1 MLSELDYT
9 ENTVT
14 VLFRKAF
21 RPPSCAFYLIFVFF
35 SFTAH
40 CSERLLCRNISR
52 YRNDVFIIIMHTG
65 KIIHAMYTDAKHKV
79 KSKKLDFEFTLH
91 RKCFAFCNLFIN
103 LYICDA
109 RARVCV
115 RACV

>member
-1 MLSELDYT
+1 
-9 ENTVT
+9 
-14 VLFRKAF
+14 
-21 RPPSCAFYLIFVFF
+21 
-35 SFTAH
+35 
-40 CSERLLCRNISR
+40 
-52 YRNDVFIIIMHTG
+52 MHTG

-115 RACV
+115 RAYLRTCVRACVCSVDCPDAATSATVHLGVLLPVMVQ